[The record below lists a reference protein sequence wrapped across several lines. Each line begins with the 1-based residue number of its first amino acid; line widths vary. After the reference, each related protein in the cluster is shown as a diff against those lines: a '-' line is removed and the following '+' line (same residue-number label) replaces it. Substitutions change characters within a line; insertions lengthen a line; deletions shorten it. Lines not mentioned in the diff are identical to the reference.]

1 MTKRSSFRACL
12 ALCSA
17 CVIAAPALAQTNP
30 LWIPPTLEGP
40 TYDLTMHRTQ
50 HVFFDGEPSDTYS
63 FNETYLGPTLIWTK
77 GEQIQLNVHNQLGEP
92 TTVHWHGAHVAPEN
106 DGGPHTVIADGTT
119 WQPSFEVL
127 DQATTLWYHPHLH
140 HHTNE
145 HIYRGLAGM
154 IIVRDE
160 AEAALALPRTYG
172 VDDIPVML
180 QDRWFRNDRSLR
192 FSTSNEEG
200 ASGNL
205 MVVNGV
211 IEPFVQV
218 PAQVVRLRI
227 VNASGARVY
236 NLGFEDGRSFFQIGT
251 DGGLLEAPVELD
263 RLPLAPGERAEILV
277 DASDLQDQRI
287 DLMSFSSELNR
298 GEPGSTPGNIL
309 SNPLDGGDF
318 HVLTLD
324 VAAPTADGIR
334 AIPDELL
341 PLDFI
346 DESEAMLTRT
356 FTLDVGHSI
365 NGRLMDLNFINERI
379 VLGATEIW
387 EIRNESF
394 LPHPFHVHDIQFYIL
409 DRDGQPPPPNERG
422 RKDVVMI
429 YTNETVRI
437 IGTFANHA
445 DNNIPY
451 MYHCHFLGHE
461 DLGMMGQFIVYN
473 PAVANED
480 APETPEHLH
489 LFQNYPN
496 PVADETTI
504 LFELPEP
511 ESVSLVVYDVQGKA
525 VETIYEGM
533 LPAGQHQYPWDAR
546 PYPSGTYFY
555 RLHTSQRAPT
565 GIMTVLR

>member
-1 MTKRSSFRACL
+1 MGL
-12 ALCSA
+12 AMA
-17 CVIAAPALAQTNP
+17 MPTLAQTNR

-50 HVFFDGEPSDTYS
+50 HEFFDGEPSDTYS
-63 FNETYLGPTLIWTK
+63 FNETYLGPTLIWNK
-77 GEQIQLNVHNQLGEP
+77 GEQIQLDVHNQLGEP
-92 TTVHWHGAHVAPEN
+92 TTVHWHGAHVAPKN
-106 DGGPHTVIADGTT
+106 DGGPHTVIEDGTT
-119 WQPSFEVL
+119 WQPNFEVL

-140 HHTNE
+140 MHTNE
-145 HIYRGLAGM
+145 HVYRGLAGM

-160 AEAALALPRTYG
+160 AEAGLALPRTYG
-172 VDDIPVML
+172 IDDIPVML
-180 QDRWFRNDRSLR
+180 QDRWFRNNRSLR
-192 FSTSNEEG
+192 FSTSNEAG
-200 ASGNL
+200 ASGNV
-205 MVVNGV
+205 MVINGV
-211 IEPFVQV
+211 IEPFVEV
-218 PAQVVRLRI
+218 PAQVVRLRL

-236 NLGFEDGRSFFQIGT
+236 NLGFEDRRSFFQIGT
-251 DGGLLEAPVELD
+251 DGGLLEVPVELD
-263 RLPLAPGERAEILV
+263 RLVLSPGERAEILI

-287 DLMSFSSELNR
+287 DLMSFASELGR
-298 GEPGSTPGNIL
+298 EEPGSTPGIIL
-309 SNPLDGGDF
+309 NNPLDGGDF
-318 HVLTLD
+318 HVLSLD
-324 VAAPTADGIR
+324 VIAPIVDGIR
-334 AIPDELL
+334 TVPSELL

-346 DESEAMLTRT
+346 DESEATVTRT

-365 NGRLMDLNFINERI
+365 NNRLMDLNFINERV
-379 VLGATEIW
+379 VLGSTEIW

-394 LPHPFHVHDIQFYIL
+394 LPHPFHIHDIQFYIL

-422 RKDVVMI
+422 RKDVVMV
-429 YTNETVRI
+429 YRNETVRV
-437 IGTFANHA
+437 IGTFATHA

-480 APETPEHLH
+480 APETPDYLH

-496 PVADETTI
+496 PVAEETTI

-511 ESVSLVVYDVQGKA
+511 EAVRLVVYDVQGKA
-525 VETIYEGM
+525 IETIHEGL

-555 RLHTSQRAPT
+555 RLHTSTRAPT